1 MDRVELIAISIGVV
15 VIVIAI
21 VVVVVFPALG
31 GDYRKRSDASVGG
44 PDG

>member
-1 MDRVELIAISIGVV
+1 MDRVELIAISIGVA

-21 VVVVVFPALG
+21 VIVLVFPALG
-31 GDYRKRSDASVGG
+31 GDERKRSDASFGG